1 MLFKYAMNK
10 LDLKK
15 INASYYEKNVASAKV
30 FEKCGFKIEGVRREE
45 FICEGKR
52 VNSILV
58 GYIPDR

>member
-1 MLFKYAMNK
+1 MNK

-45 FICEGKR
+45 FICNGKL
-52 VNSILV
+52 VNQ
-58 GYIPDR
+58 Y

>member
-45 FICEGKR
+45 FICDGKL
-52 VNSILV
+52 VNQ
-58 GYIPDR
+58 Y